1 MEVRRLL
8 SRDDVVP
15 GMIEAIQ
22 IYGELLHWHPHLH
35 ALATGGAFTPAGE
48 FVKLPELDLQRLEA
62 AWQEAVFAL
71 YVAEEKVEPE
81 VVENMRTWQQSD
93 FSVDQLVFLTTV
105 DQVGIERLIQYMTP
119 FPLNSL
125 FPPCRFRSVGGNQ
138 IFYQFSVTRKDP
150 PMRCSVLALCW
161 AAIAVQSVACLLDAD
176 DTKSEDSLRVGLRK
190 QLFVDDRLIATMSNL
205 TRELGQ
211 VTKANKG
218 TPLLVADKPWEK
230 VSLLRFGSVL
240 LDGDRFR
247 MWYGM
252 NDHFLG
258 YAESDDGLSWT
269 KPSLGVHEF

>member
-1 MEVRRLL
+1 
-8 SRDDVVP
+8 
-15 GMIEAIQ
+15 
-22 IYGELLHWHPHLH
+22 
-35 ALATGGAFTPAGE
+35 
-48 FVKLPELDLQRLEA
+48 
-62 AWQEAVFAL
+62 
-71 YVAEEKVEPE
+71 
-81 VVENMRTWQQSD
+81 
-93 FSVDQLVFLTTV
+93 
-105 DQVGIERLIQYMTP
+105 
-119 FPLNSL
+119 
-125 FPPCRFRSVGGNQ
+125 
-138 IFYQFSVTRKDP
+138 
-150 PMRCSVLALCW
+150 MRCSVLALCW